1 MTKRITSYT
10 TIAMFVSIL
19 LLATTFSSAEAQT
32 TSIRYKGQSADAYW
46 NYEDNGVYTD
56 VFVSGS
62 QYSSQQ
68 RSDRYTESG
77 AYVGIYQYKIGDE
90 VCYEYDGEKYCWNEY
105 IPIQEFFGYTA
116 INSDSFK
123 TQGRLDGATL
133 DATIS
138 GYNYLTD
145 TPQERTIAISVTWTG
160 EGDYSSGNSNYHYHS
175 SNYMY
180 NGHYVGLYRQATAT
194 ASISGDITINLSNSM
209 YGSLYNAKAG
219 YVDVTNR

>member
-10 TIAMFVSIL
+10 MIAMFASIL

-56 VFVSGS
+56 VFVSAS
-62 QYSSQQ
+62 QYSTQQ
-68 RSDRYTESG
+68 RSDKYTESG
-77 AYVGIYQYKIGDE
+77 SYVGIYQYKLGNE
-90 VCYEYDGEKYCWNEY
+90 VCYEYDGQKYCWNEY
-105 IPIQEFFGYTA
+105 IPIQAFFGYTT
-116 INSDSFK
+116 INSDAFK

-133 DATIS
+133 YATIT

-145 TPQERTIAISVTWTG
+145 TPQEKTIAISVKWTG

-194 ASISGDITINLSNSM
+194 ASISGDITMNLSNSM